1 MNKNLP
7 ENFVSDPEKILRK
20 ARSKPRSPDS
30 QALLPW
36 EIQQR
41 EA

>member
-30 QALLPW
+30 QPTTFALGDLTT
-36 EIQQR
+36 
-41 EA
+41 